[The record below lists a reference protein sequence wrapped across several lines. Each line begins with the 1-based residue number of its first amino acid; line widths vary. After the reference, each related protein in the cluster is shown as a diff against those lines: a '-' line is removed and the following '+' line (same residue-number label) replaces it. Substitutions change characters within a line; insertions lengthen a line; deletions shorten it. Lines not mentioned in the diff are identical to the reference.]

1 VLFVLQA
8 PVLLVLQVDEL
19 LVIQATGL
27 LVHQALGRLVNEAP
41 EPTQPTHRCLINIR
55 RRSPFRCERNG
66 T

>member
-1 VLFVLQA
+1 MLFVLQA